1 MAKQSSLA
9 KLLLLCTQIT
19 SPGLRQLAKLAKD
32 QEDMHL
38 PQPALST
45 ASRDFFKRQLSI
57 YLDKALQESQLD
69 LAVYQVP
76 QRIQRRLDL
85 LIGQISLPTFTIQL
99 SDKEWKSMAK
109 VFTYAALR
117 SQVDPEHQDESLEL
131 LAKAIK
137 LDDEEMQ
144 MFESLAV

>member
-1 MAKQSSLA
+1 
-9 KLLLLCTQIT
+9 
-19 SPGLRQLAKLAKD
+19 
-32 QEDMHL
+32 MHL

-57 YLDKALQESQLD
+57 YLDKALQEGQLD

-109 VFTYAALR
+109 VFTYAALQ
-117 SQVDPEHQDESLEL
+117 SQVDPNHQDESLDL
-131 LAKAIK
+131 LVKAIK
-137 LDDEEMQ
+137 LDDEELQ